1 LDENCVHP
9 DACSSH
15 EELAYEQVADRAC
28 RLGDG
33 ERVRRG
39 GAVVGS
45 RECACV
51 IEPWAR
57 TGSISLRVV
66 QRGVV
71 QGVELVRALILDE
84 PAVRRK
90 DAIVRRSDSDDGH
103 ES

>member
-1 LDENCVHP
+1 
-9 DACSSH
+9 
-15 EELAYEQVADRAC
+15 
-28 RLGDG
+28 
-33 ERVRRG
+33 
-39 GAVVGS
+39 
-45 RECACV
+45 V
-51 IEPWAR
+51 IEPWGR